1 MKKKKL
7 SGIKILILAFLLISV
22 VFPLITVLLNIRLED
37 VGTIVRAPQFGGMMI
52 NSLAATLASTLIS
65 VTLAFLLA
73 WCLNR
78 SRMRF
83 KSVCPFYHSHA
94 DLLISHG
101 LGLVLLLADNGFL
114 TNLLGVHV
122 PLRLFWNYSG
132 LAILF
137 RWHF

>member
-83 KSVCPFYHSHA
+83 KGVFSVLFTIPMLIPS
-94 DLLISHG
+94 ISHG
-101 LGLVLLLADNGFL
+101 MGLVLLLGDNGLL
-114 TNLLGVHV
+114 TNLLGIHV
-122 PLRLFWNYSG
+122 PLLN
-132 LAILF
+132 F
-137 RWHF
+137 R